1 MTATTSLPRTLV
13 ALLLPRSTPAAITV
27 ARAIVQSMTG
37 NASFPTPVPA
47 LAAVS
52 SAIAALDAAQA
63 AVLTRTRG
71 TVEARDDRRVELTI
85 LLFALKGY
93 VQSVADADRENAVA
107 LIQSTGMHVA
117 AAAPPRQRGFAAMPG
132 MLSGTVKLEAVA
144 AAKRAAYEWEYSL
157 DGGKTWL
164 VAPVT
169 LGSRTSVSG
178 LPPGAS
184 VCFRYRA
191 VTKAGQGDWS
201 QPVSIIVR

>member
-1 MTATTSLPRTLV
+1 MTTPTLPRTLV
-13 ALLLPRSTPAAITV
+13 ALLLPRSTPAAITL

-37 NASFPTPVPA
+37 NASFPTPVPT

-52 SAIAALDAAQA
+52 SAIAALDSAQA

-71 TVEARDDRRVELTI
+71 TVEARNDRRVELAI

-93 VQSVADADRENAVA
+93 VQSVADADRENAVS
-107 LIQSTGMHVA
+107 LIQSSGMHVS
-117 AAAPPRQRGFAAMPG
+117 AAAPPRQRAFAAAPG
-132 MLSGTVKLEAVA
+132 TVSGTVKLEAIA

-169 LGSRTSVSG
+169 LQSRTSVSG
-178 LPPGAS
+178 LQPGAS
-184 VCFRYRA
+184 VSFRYRA
-191 VTKAGQGDWS
+191 VTKTGQQDWS

>member
-1 MTATTSLPRTLV
+1 MTTTTTLPRTLV
-13 ALLLPRSTPAAITV
+13 ALLLPRSTPAALTV

-37 NASFPTPVPA
+37 NASFPAPVPT

-52 SAIAALDAAQA
+52 FAITDLDAAQA

-71 TVEARDDRRVELTI
+71 TVEARNDRRVELAI
-85 LLFALKGY
+85 LLSALKGY
-93 VQSVADADRENAVA
+93 VQSVADADRENAAA
-107 LIQSTGMHVA
+107 LIQSSGMHA
-117 AAAPPRQRGFAAMPG
+117 SAAAPPRQRGFAAMPG
-132 MLSGTVKLEAVA
+132 LVSGTVKLEAIA

-169 LGSRTSVSG
+169 LKARTSISG
-178 LPPGAS
+178 LTPGAS